1 MTMKTPSYISHPACR
16 LHDPGSWHPE
26 RPARLNAIRDYLIA
40 TGRLGL
46 MREREAPEATRE
58 QLERVHTPTYVAN
71 MLDRPVLGVEAI
83 DPDTI
88 RMPDTMPAALRA
100 AGAGVLA
107 VDTVLAPARRRDNT
121 FAFCAVRPPGHHAT
135 PDRAMGF
142 CFFNNVAVAAAHA
155 FATHG
160 VGRVAIVDF
169 DAHHGNGTQDW
180 AASQDRVFFCS
191 SFEHPMYPYSGSGP
205 TPDHILNVP
214 LTAGTASEAF
224 RAAYEEKVLPRLE
237 AYNAELLLLS
247 AGFDGHAA
255 DPYANLNLN
264 DDDFGWVTGALR
276 SATDCPVV
284 SVLEGGYDLRALAR
298 SVAAHLDALM

>member
-1 MTMKTPSYISHPACR
+1 
-16 LHDPGSWHPE
+16 
-26 RPARLNAIRDYLIA
+26 
-40 TGRLGL
+40 
-46 MREREAPEATRE
+46 MREREAPEATRA
-58 QLERVHTPTYVAN
+58 QLERVHSAAYVAS
-71 MLDRPVLGVEAI
+71 MLDRPVLGMEAI

-107 VDTVLAPARRRDNT
+107 VDTVLDPACRHDNP

-142 CFFNNVAVAAAHA
+142 CFFNNVAVAASHAIAAH
-155 FATHG
+155 G
-160 VGRVAIVDF
+160 LVRVAIVDF
-169 DAHHGNGTQDW
+169 DVHHGNGTEDW

-214 LTAGTASEAF
+214 LSAGTASERF
-224 RAAYEEKVLPRLE
+224 RAAYEDKILPRLK
-237 AYNAELLLLS
+237 AYNPELLLLS

-284 SVLEGGYDLRALAR
+284 SILEGGYDLRALAR